1 MDNTLIQLNNCGI
14 LRNRKWLV
22 RGVSLTVD
30 RGQIVTLIG
39 PNGSGKSTTAKMALG
54 IMKPDEGDN
63 TIKENLKISYVPQKL
78 VIDWSLPLR
87 VLDFMNLIENYE
99 YSIINEMLTITGIQ
113 HLQNEDVRNLSG
125 GEFQRLLMARAIAKK
140 PDFLV
145 LDEPVQGVDYAG
157 EIALYQIIQDIRKNL
172 NCGILL
178 ISHNLHVVM
187 SQTNHVICLNGHICC
202 SGEPKS
208 IVKNPEYIKLFGENM
223 DPTLAF
229 YKHEHDH
236 HHHPDGSVDHSI
248 NYMFEDFLFRAFV
261 AGIGLALIAGPL
273 GCFIVWRRL
282 SYFGDTLAHSALLG
296 VVIGYALN
304 LNFIISVFVISALI
318 SLSLLY
324 LQKRTTL
331 PNDALLGLLAHS
343 VLSIGLVLLG
353 VLSFI
358 RIDLMSL
365 LFGDILAVNV
375 QDLIIVWAGGGLSL
389 LVLIYIWRP
398 LFAGTVNLE
407 LAKAEGLNPELA
419 NTIFTLLIALVIAI
433 SIKIVGILLITGL
446 LIIPAAASR
455 NLSSHP
461 IQMAVVSSLLGVLAV
476 ITGLLSSINWDTSTG
491 PTILSAALGIFI
503 LTLFPWKKLPI
514 FEKKNRLVK

>member
-1 MDNTLIQLNNCGI
+1 MNNSLIQLNNCGI
-14 LRNRKWLV
+14 LRNHKWLV

-78 VIDWSLPLR
+78 AIDWSLPLR
-87 VLDFMNLIENYE
+87 VIDFMNLIENYE
-99 YSIINEMLTITGIQ
+99 HSIVNEMLTMTGIQ

-157 EIALYQIIQDIRKNL
+157 EIALYQIIQDIRKNF

-208 IVKNPEYIKLFGENM
+208 IVKNPEYIKLFGDNM

-236 HHHPDGSVDHSI
+236 HHHPDGSVDHS
-248 NYMFEDFLFRAFV
+248 
-261 AGIGLALIAGPL
+261 
-273 GCFIVWRRL
+273 
-282 SYFGDTLAHSALLG
+282 H
-296 VVIGYALN
+296 
-304 LNFIISVFVISALI
+304 
-318 SLSLLY
+318 
-324 LQKRTTL
+324 
-331 PNDALLGLLAHS
+331 
-343 VLSIGLVLLG
+343 
-353 VLSFI
+353 
-358 RIDLMSL
+358 
-365 LFGDILAVNV
+365 
-375 QDLIIVWAGGGLSL
+375 
-389 LVLIYIWRP
+389 
-398 LFAGTVNLE
+398 
-407 LAKAEGLNPELA
+407 
-419 NTIFTLLIALVIAI
+419 
-433 SIKIVGILLITGL
+433 
-446 LIIPAAASR
+446 
-455 NLSSHP
+455 
-461 IQMAVVSSLLGVLAV
+461 
-476 ITGLLSSINWDTSTG
+476 
-491 PTILSAALGIFI
+491 
-503 LTLFPWKKLPI
+503 
-514 FEKKNRLVK
+514 